1 MKGLILKD
9 LLNLK
14 KAIKTMLIVG
24 IAYSIFFSTVQP
36 TFLTGI
42 LTLLFSMQSLSSFSY
57 DEYAK
62 WDSYALTL
70 PISRKDLV
78 FSKYILFMTFPIIGS
93 VLSIILSTIIGL
105 FKQTLM
111 VEEIFASAMG
121 FLFSMEILFLI
132 ILPLIFKFGIE
143 RGRIMITVVGFSIF
157 GILFLVIKLIQALNL
172 PFLSLEQ
179 IYALTPIIPWIALV
193 MVALIAYLS
202 YQVSLRIVEKKEY

>member
-78 FSKYILFMTFPIIGS
+78 LSKYILFMTFPIIGS

-121 FLFSMEILFLI
+121 FLFSMEILLLI
-132 ILPLIFKFGIE
+132 LLPLIFKFGIE
-143 RGRIMITVVGFSIF
+143 RGRIMITVVSFSIF
-157 GILFLVIKLIQALNL
+157 GIGFLVIKLIQALNL

-202 YQVSLRIVEKKEY
+202 YQVSLQIVEKKEY

>member
-24 IAYSIFFSTVQP
+24 ISYSIFFSTVQP

-62 WDSYALTL
+62 WDSYALTF

-93 VLSIILSTIIGL
+93 FLSIILSTIICL
-105 FKQTLM
+105 FKQTLI

-121 FLFSMEILFLI
+121 FLFSMEILLLI
-132 ILPLIFKFGIE
+132 LLPLIFKFGIE
-143 RGRIMITVVGFSIF
+143 RGRIMITVVSFSIF
-157 GILFLVIKLIQALNL
+157 GIGFLVIKLIQALNL

-179 IYALTPIIPWIALV
+179 IYTLTPIIPWIALV

>member
-62 WDSYALTL
+62 WDSYALTF

-78 FSKYILFMTFPIIGS
+78 LSKYILFMTFPIIGS

-143 RGRIMITVVGFSIF
+143 RGRIMITIVGFSIF

-172 PFLSLEQ
+172 PVLSLEQ

>member
-62 WDSYALTL
+62 WDSYALTF

-78 FSKYILFMTFPIIGS
+78 LSKYILFMTFPIIGS

-143 RGRIMITVVGFSIF
+143 RGRIMITIVGFSIF
-157 GILFLVIKLIQALNL
+157 GILFLVIKLIQTLNL

>member
-78 FSKYILFMTFPIIGS
+78 LSKYILFMTFPIIGS
-93 VLSIILSTIIGL
+93 VLSIILSMIIGL

-132 ILPLIFKFGIE
+132 LLPLIFKFGIE
-143 RGRIMITVVGFSIF
+143 RGRIMITVVSFSIF
-157 GILFLVIKLIQALNL
+157 GIGFLVIKLIQALNL

>member
-24 IAYSIFFSTVQP
+24 ISYSIFFSTVQP

-62 WDSYALTL
+62 WDSYALTF

-93 VLSIILSTIIGL
+93 FLSIILSTIICL
-105 FKQTLM
+105 FKQTLI

-121 FLFSMEILFLI
+121 FLFSMEILLLI
-132 ILPLIFKFGIE
+132 LLPLIFKFGIE
-143 RGRIMITVVGFSIF
+143 LGRIMIPVVSFSIF
-157 GILFLVIKLIQALNL
+157 GIGFLVIKLIQALNL

-179 IYALTPIIPWIALV
+179 IYTLTPIIPWIALV

>member
-78 FSKYILFMTFPIIGS
+78 LSKYILFMTFPIIGS
-93 VLSIILSTIIGL
+93 VLSIILSTISGL

-121 FLFSMEILFLI
+121 FLFSMEILLLI
-132 ILPLIFKFGIE
+132 LLPLIFKFGIE
-143 RGRIMITVVGFSIF
+143 RGRIMITVVSFSIF
-157 GILFLVIKLIQALNL
+157 GIGFLVIKLIQALNL

-202 YQVSLRIVEKKEY
+202 YQVSLHIVEKKEY

>member
-78 FSKYILFMTFPIIGS
+78 LSKYILFMTFPIIGS

-105 FKQTLM
+105 FKQTLI

-121 FLFSMEILFLI
+121 FLFSMEILLLI
-132 ILPLIFKFGIE
+132 LLPLIFKFGIE
-143 RGRIMITVVGFSIF
+143 RGRIMITVVSFSIF
-157 GILFLVIKLIQALNL
+157 GIGFLVIKLIQALNL

>member
-1 MKGLILKD
+1 MKGLLLKD

-14 KAIKTMLIVG
+14 KTIKTMLIIG
-24 IAYSIFFSTVQP
+24 IVYSIFFSTVQP
-36 TFLTGI
+36 MAFTGI

-62 WDSYALTL
+62 WDSYALTF

-78 FSKYILFMTFPIIGS
+78 LSKYILFLTFPIIGS
-93 VLSIILSTIIGL
+93 VLSIILSIIIGL
-105 FKQTLM
+105 FNQTLII
-111 VEEIFASAMG
+111 EEIFASAMG

-143 RGRIMITVVGFSIF
+143 RGRIMITMVTFSIF
-157 GILFLVIKLIQALNL
+157 RILILGMKLIEALNP
-172 PFLSLEQ
+172 PFFSLEQ

-193 MVALIAYLS
+193 IVALIAYAS
-202 YQVSLRIVEKKEY
+202 YQLSIRIVEKKEY

>member
-62 WDSYALTL
+62 WDSYALTF

-93 VLSIILSTIIGL
+93 VLSIILSMIIGL

-143 RGRIMITVVGFSIF
+143 RGRIMITVVSFSIF
-157 GILFLVIKLIQALNL
+157 GIGFLVIKLIQALNL

>member
-24 IAYSIFFSTVQP
+24 ISYSIFFSTVQP

-62 WDSYALTL
+62 WDSYALTF

-78 FSKYILFMTFPIIGS
+78 FSKYILFMAFPIIGS
-93 VLSIILSTIIGL
+93 FLSIILSTIICL
-105 FKQTLM
+105 FKQTLI

-121 FLFSMEILFLI
+121 FLFSMEILLLI
-132 ILPLIFKFGIE
+132 LLPLIFKFGIE
-143 RGRIMITVVGFSIF
+143 RGRIMITVVSFSIF
-157 GILFLVIKLIQALNL
+157 GIGFLVIKLIQALNL

-179 IYALTPIIPWIALV
+179 IYTLTPIIPWIALV

>member
-62 WDSYALTL
+62 WDSYALTF
-70 PISRKDLV
+70 PISRKDLIL
-78 FSKYILFMTFPIIGS
+78 SKYILFMTFPIIGS

-143 RGRIMITVVGFSIF
+143 RGRIMITIVGFSIF

>member
-62 WDSYALTL
+62 WDSYALTF
-70 PISRKDLV
+70 PISRKDLIL
-78 FSKYILFMTFPIIGS
+78 SKYILFMIFPIIGS

-143 RGRIMITVVGFSIF
+143 RGRIMITIVGFSIF

>member
-62 WDSYALTL
+62 WDSYALTF
-70 PISRKDLV
+70 PISRKDLIL
-78 FSKYILFMTFPIIGS
+78 SKYILFMIFPIIGS

-143 RGRIMITVVGFSIF
+143 RGRIMITVVSFSIF

>member
-78 FSKYILFMTFPIIGS
+78 LSKYILFMTFPIIGS
-93 VLSIILSTIIGL
+93 VLSIILSMIIGL
-105 FKQTLM
+105 FKQTLI

-132 ILPLIFKFGIE
+132 LLPLIFKFGIE
-143 RGRIMITVVGFSIF
+143 RGRIMITVVSFSIF
-157 GILFLVIKLIQALNL
+157 GIGFLVIKLIQALNL

>member
-143 RGRIMITVVGFSIF
+143 RGRIMITVVSFSIF

-172 PFLSLEQ
+172 PVLSLEQ

>member
-143 RGRIMITVVGFSIF
+143 RGRIMITVVSFSIF

>member
-24 IAYSIFFSTVQP
+24 ISYSIFFSTVQP

-62 WDSYALTL
+62 WDSYALTF

-93 VLSIILSTIIGL
+93 VLSIILSTIICL
-105 FKQTLM
+105 FKQTLI

-121 FLFSMEILFLI
+121 FLFSMEILLLI
-132 ILPLIFKFGIE
+132 LLPLIFKFGIE
-143 RGRIMITVVGFSIF
+143 RGRIMITVVSFSIF
-157 GILFLVIKLIQALNL
+157 GIGFLVIKLIQALNL

-179 IYALTPIIPWIALV
+179 IYTLTPIIPWIALV

>member
-24 IAYSIFFSTVQP
+24 ISYSIFFSTVQP

-62 WDSYALTL
+62 WDSYALTF

-78 FSKYILFMTFPIIGS
+78 FSKYILFMAFPIIGS
-93 VLSIILSTIIGL
+93 FLSIILSTIICL
-105 FKQTLM
+105 FKQTLI

-121 FLFSMEILFLI
+121 FLFSMEILLLI
-132 ILPLIFKFGIE
+132 LLPLIFKFGIE
-143 RGRIMITVVGFSIF
+143 RGRIMITVVSFSIF
-157 GILFLVIKLIQALNL
+157 GIGFLVIKLIQALNL